1 MLGAEQEAWLDQRL
15 SQGDAAWN
23 VLAQQV
29 PIFARDFSARD
40 DGQQYSMDK
49 WTGYHPARSRLLNSI
64 DEKRLTNVVFLSGDV
79 HSHWGADVPLD
90 LAEPDGRSVAVEFTN
105 TSVTSNGDGS
115 DVQSYWSTIQP
126 DNPHVAYHSNRRGYV
141 VCEVTPETWKSD
153 FMILDRVEVPDGTPT
168 LGGSLTVEA
177 GNPSAQQS

>member
-1 MLGAEQEAWLDQRL
+1 MAFNALDTRQYRSDQACGDGTHTGCEEALAENRTMLGAEQEAWLDQRL

-40 DGQQYSMDK
+40 DGQQESMDK

-105 TSVTSNGDGS
+105 ASSRRTATVRTCRATGRRSSRTILTWPITATAAATS
-115 DVQSYWSTIQP
+115 
-126 DNPHVAYHSNRRGYV
+126 
-141 VCEVTPETWKSD
+141 
-153 FMILDRVEVPDGTPT
+153 
-168 LGGSLTVEA
+168 
-177 GNPSAQQS
+177 SAR